1 MNVGFYNLQGAAI
14 GMKTGQASC
23 NPGKPGYTMA
33 GPPYGFQLEL
43 SWVGLR
49 SLKILLLRSDFKTV
63 GLKTD

>member
-1 MNVGFYNLQGAAI
+1 MNTGFTNSKCAAF
-14 GMKTGQASC
+14 GKKTGVAGC

-49 SLKILLLRSDFKTV
+49 SLKPLLLRSDFKTAC
-63 GLKTD
+63 LKTD